1 MRDIK
6 GFLEQSGSRS
16 LMQALLDGAKHQS
29 NADRTNKDAP
39 PPVIQAQ
46 RDHSDQPLAERNVNM
61 SNQLTRAAHKM
72 LLPQKRIV
80 ALAIAKNDSMHSQHI
95 VENRQAAWEIVITA
109 KDYADTYGVDIEQ
122 AYEQLKAGVDGL
134 IATTWE
140 IVEPYRGRKTR
151 LKGSWMHTAEYYDGK
166 GMVAL
171 SFHPMIAPHILQLK
185 AEFTTY
191 KLKQAAALRSM
202 YSWRLFECLMSWQS
216 TGRWT
221 VRTEEFRQIM
231 EVPEKYKTNFA
242 QIRRWI
248 IEPAVKELREKQ
260 NWIVEWRAFKEGRE
274 VAELEFTFRPNPQQS
289 LELNK

>member
-6 GFLEQSGSRS
+6 GFLEQTGSRS
-16 LMQALLDGAKHQS
+16 LMQALLDGAQKHPDAQRRI
-29 NADRTNKDAP
+29 ADAP
-39 PPVIQAQ
+39 PPVIQQQ
-46 RDHSDQPLAERNVNM
+46 RDHSEQPLAERNVNM

-109 KDYADTYGVDIEQ
+109 KDYADTYGVDIEK

-140 IVEPYRGRKTR
+140 IIEECRGRPSR
-151 LKGSWMHTAEYYDGK
+151 LKGSWMHTARYHDGK

-171 SFHPMIAPHILQLK
+171 SFHPMIAPHILLLK

-202 YSWRLFECLMSWQS
+202 YSWRLFECLMSWQQ

-221 VRTEEFRQIM
+221 VKTDEFREIM
-231 EVPEKYKTNFA
+231 QVPDAYEKDFG
-242 QIRRWI
+242 QIRKSV

-260 NWIVEWRAFKEGRE
+260 KWIIEWRAFKEGRE

-289 LELNK
+289 LELGK